1 MKCFKGFFIVGKIVT
16 RKEDK
21 RMQVSEMISVS
32 NYWLKIDTYG
42 TVHSGWWVQPFSE
55 NNSTLLN
62 SNVKKITTTE
72 RNHDWKARSRQD
84 TGQIFASLLCTTAYL
99 EPD

>member
-1 MKCFKGFFIVGKIVT
+1 MNCFNGFFIVDKIVT

-21 RMQVSEMISVS
+21 RIQVSEMISVS

-55 NNSTLLN
+55 NNSTPLK
-62 SNVKKITTTE
+62 SVVKK
-72 RNHDWKARSRQD
+72 
-84 TGQIFASLLCTTAYL
+84 
-99 EPD
+99 